1 MVHIPAQFIWCG
13 GQASKLACNL
23 DQMCCYGGCLCGDC
37 AGCITPAR
45 RLMTHEAAAD
55 YWYSDGAM
63 EDDGEEA
70 AYSERLRSAF
80 SSVDEDWRRLEEA
93 KRLERG
99 PR

>member
-37 AGCITPAR
+37 AGCTTPAQ
-45 RLMTHEAAAD
+45 HEAAEPP
-55 YWYSDGAM
+55 

-80 SSVDEDWRRLEEA
+80 SSLEEDLRRLEEDEEYGPDSA
-93 KRLERG
+93 QERLERG